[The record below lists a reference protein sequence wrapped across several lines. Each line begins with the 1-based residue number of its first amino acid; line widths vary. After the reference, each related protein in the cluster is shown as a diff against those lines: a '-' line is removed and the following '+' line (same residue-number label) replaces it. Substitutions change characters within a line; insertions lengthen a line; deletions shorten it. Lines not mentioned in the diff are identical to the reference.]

1 MLWQVVKEWAHL
13 WVLAEEMAQGAA
25 WDAAEDP
32 FGAATEAERWWT
44 RVRWLRTRTFA
55 AQTAARLEE
64 WSSIIDAVEV

>member
-13 WVLAEEMAQGAA
+13 CSIAEKMAQGAA
-25 WDAAEDP
+25 QYAAEDP

-64 WSSIIDAVEV
+64 WSSMIDAVEL